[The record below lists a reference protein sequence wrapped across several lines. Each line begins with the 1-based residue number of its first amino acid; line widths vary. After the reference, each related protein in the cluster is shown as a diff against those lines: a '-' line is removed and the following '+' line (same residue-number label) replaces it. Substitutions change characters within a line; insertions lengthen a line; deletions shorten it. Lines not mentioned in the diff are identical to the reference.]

1 VSLAKHYETGQQ
13 DNKQLHHLESGM
25 RNIIVGVL
33 LCGASQVSANQCNIE
48 FNGNLALENQILS
61 IQTDNNKQVRINADK
76 ALFVDGQEIILSRRQ
91 KQWVAN
97 YYDGISDAVPA
108 AAEIAG
114 DALTLA
120 SGAIN
125 QAFGQLLGE
134 DSEVLTDLTYKID
147 SLNEEIQFNFY
158 AEDGSIRLHS
168 EQFKNGEF
176 FGREWEKKFE
186 QEIEEIVT
194 QSIGQLM
201 VAVGTQ
207 LIFGGG
213 DMDEFEQRMETFGE
227 QMENKIEFQSVALEA
242 KANALCAT
250 LAKIDYVE
258 SKLQENI
265 SELAGLDVLRVE
277 DSYYAM

>member
-1 VSLAKHYETGQQ
+1 
-13 DNKQLHHLESGM
+13 M
-25 RNIIVGVL
+25 RNLIAGVL

-48 FNGNLALENQILS
+48 FNGNLTLENQILS
-61 IQTDNNKQVRINADK
+61 IQTADNRQVLIDADK
-76 ALFVDGQEIILSRRQ
+76 KLFVDGQKITLSSQQ
-91 KQWVAN
+91 KQWLAN

-120 SGAIN
+120 GGAIN
-125 QAFGQLLGE
+125 QAFGQLLGD
-134 DSEVLTDLTYKID
+134 DSEVLTDLTDKID
-147 SLNEEIQFNFY
+147 RLNEEIQYNFY
-158 AEDGSIRLHS
+158 AEDGSIRLKS
-168 EQFKNGEF
+168 AQFKNGEV
-176 FGREWEKKFE
+176 FGHQWEHEFE
-186 QEIEEIVT
+186 QAIEEIVS

-201 VAVGTQ
+201 VGVGTQ

-227 QMENKIEFQSVALEA
+227 QMENKIEYQSVALKA
-242 KANALCAT
+242 KAESLCIT

-265 SELAGLDVLRVE
+265 RELENLDILTVE
-277 DSYYAM
+277 DYDFTM

>member
-1 VSLAKHYETGQQ
+1 MRSLIA
-13 DNKQLHHLESGM
+13 
-25 RNIIVGVL
+25 GVL
-33 LCGASQVSANQCNIE
+33 LCGATQVSANQCNIE
-48 FNGNLALENQILS
+48 FNGNLSLENQILR
-61 IQTDNNKQVRINADK
+61 IQTGDNKDVLIDANKT
-76 ALFVDGQEIILSRRQ
+76 LFVDGQKITLSSRQ
-91 KQWVAN
+91 RQWVAN
-97 YYDGISDAVPA
+97 YYDGISDTVPA
-108 AAEIAG
+108 AAEIAA

-125 QAFGQLLGE
+125 HAFGQLLGD
-134 DSEVLTDLTYKID
+134 DSEVLTDLTHKID

-176 FGREWEKKFE
+176 FGRQWEYEFE
-186 QEIEEIVT
+186 QAVEEIVT

-227 QMENKIEFQSVALEA
+227 QMENKIEYQSVALEA
-242 KANALCAT
+242 KASALCTT
-250 LAKIDYVE
+250 LAKIDYME

-265 SELAGLDVLRVE
+265 SELADLDVLRVE
-277 DSYYAM
+277 DYDYAM